1 MATPLRVTLVQ
12 LGYGDDEPVADRT
25 SRVTDL
31 IRSVC
36 GAPGPEDPPRLVV
49 LPELWAPTGFGHQS
63 WQERAEPLDG
73 PTSQAMSA
81 LAREC
86 GIWLHAG
93 SIVELLAEPGPE
105 GKSLS
110 NTSLFFSPDGLRIAS
125 YRKIHRFGFGSG
137 EPKLMEAG
145 EEMVGVLLPG
155 RRWAGLST
163 CYDLRFPELYRVLAQ
178 AGATLI
184 FAPSNFA
191 ERTGRDHWEVL
202 IRSRAIENGVYMV
215 APATIGNGGT
225 SFEAYGRSLLVDPWG
240 TVVACAPDVEG
251 FTLGSVDLERVDAV
265 RASLPS
271 LHHVR
276 PDAYHVR

>member
-31 IRSVC
+31 IRAVC

-163 CYDLRFPELYRVLAQ
+163 CYDLRFPELYRRQLDE
-178 AGATLI
+178 GAEVFIVPAAWPMPRVSAWTLL
-184 FAPSNFA
+184 
-191 ERTGRDHWEVL
+191 GRA
-202 IRSRAIENGVYMV
+202 RAIENQCFVIACNTAGTHAGTRM
-215 APATIGNGGT
+215 GGH
-225 SFEAYGRSLLVDPWG
+225 SQVVSPMGEVLAEAGEDEEILD
-240 TVVACAPDVEG
+240 VVI
-251 FTLGSVDLERVDAV
+251 DLDAV
-265 RASLPS
+265 QKAREAFPVLADRR
-271 LHHVR
+271 L
-276 PDAYHVR
+276 